1 MSESS
6 PFLNLSLPTLSGLA
20 TALETGRLTPPFY
33 AISLS
38 PYVASPWLDRV
49 SQEMNR
55 LIEQGMNVDN
65 IFYLFK
71 MMIAERQKS
80 QHQRDQL
87 NLVWSGL
94 ETPGMESRDTQVVV
108 QELFDQAEHKV
119 LIATYAIDQ
128 NQKAESL
135 FSKLAQ
141 KLDQSPFF
149 QVRLFLNIPR
159 PYGKSVE
166 EAELL
171 QNFAHL
177 FRSNIWPGERLPEV
191 FYDPRSLAPG
201 FGPRA
206 CLHAKCIIIDDAKV
220 FITSANF
227 TEAAHKRNL
236 EAGILL
242 NNSEVARAMRNQFES
257 LLKAKLLRLL
267 L

>member
-1 MSESS
+1 MSEPS
-6 PFLNLSLPTLSGLA
+6 PFLNLSLPTLSGLT
-20 TALETGRLTPPFY
+20 TALETGRLAPPFY

-38 PYVASPWLDRV
+38 PYVASPWIDRV
-49 SQEMNR
+49 SQEMNH
-55 LIEQGMNVDN
+55 LIEQGMNVGN
-65 IFYLFK
+65 IVYLFR
-71 MMIAERQKS
+71 MMIAERQKA

-87 NLVWSGL
+87 DLVWSGL

-141 KLDQSPFF
+141 KLDESPSFR
-149 QVRLFLNIPR
+149 VRMFLNIPR
-159 PYGKSVE
+159 PYGKHIE

-171 QNFAHL
+171 RDFANL
-177 FRSNIWPGERLPEV
+177 FRSNIWSGKRLPEV

-201 FGPRA
+201 FGARA
-206 CLHAKCIIIDDAKV
+206 CLHAKCIIVDNAKV

-236 EAGILL
+236 EAGVLL
-242 NNSEVARAMRNQFES
+242 NNPEVARAMRNQFES
-257 LLKAKLLRLL
+257 LLKAKLLRPLF
-267 L
+267 

>member
-1 MSESS
+1 MSE
-6 PFLNLSLPTLSGLA
+6 PFLNLSLPALSGLA

-38 PYVASPWLDRV
+38 PYVVSPWIDRV
-49 SQEMNR
+49 AQEMNH
-55 LIEQGMNVDN
+55 LIEQGMNVSN
-65 IFYLFK
+65 IIYLFR
-71 MMIAERQKS
+71 MMIAERQKAK
-80 QHQRDQL
+80 HQRNQMD
-87 NLVWSGL
+87 LVWSGL

-141 KLDQSPFF
+141 KLDESPSF

-159 PYGKSVE
+159 PYGKQTE

-171 QNFAHL
+171 RDFANL
-177 FRSNIWPGERLPEV
+177 FKSHIWPGKRLPEV
-191 FYDPRSLAPG
+191 FYDPRSLTLG
-201 FGPRA
+201 FGNRA
-206 CLHAKCIIIDDAKV
+206 CLHAKCIIVDDAKV

-236 EAGILL
+236 EAGVLL
-242 NNSEVARAMRNQFES
+242 NNLTVAQAMRNQFES
-257 LLKAKLLRLL
+257 LLKAKLLRSLF
-267 L
+267 